1 MPSTNHLRRTAR
13 CIRHVTSRATQRR
26 AGISLLEV
34 IVTLALAGTLAAL
47 IAEVFLQ
54 FSRIRKGGDESSQ
67 AITRI
72 PEILTLINSSLT
84 TMATL
89 PSRQPQQDFGS
100 SVISSGRF
108 FLNGT
113 ERELLIAV
121 ESSRGLLELHSFVSG
136 EIRSETAS
144 IALRQAK
151 GASVT
156 GRFERDL
163 CHQVIVEGWRPDGQ
177 LPDRDSAT
185 VRISPLFNRP
195 ARLTFAY
202 FNGLNW
208 VSDWD
213 SEVNEELPTL
223 IRVTVAPADQA
234 VGTQWFESISGVL
247 RISPCVRQS
256 SKDRI
261 GKEKSATSR
270 PRQEPQR
277 SG

>member
-1 MPSTNHLRRTAR
+1 MPSTSRFS
-13 CIRHVTSRATQRR
+13 TSFRPVSPICGAKHRRR

-47 IAEVFLQ
+47 IGEVFLQ

-67 AITRI
+67 AITTI
-72 PEILTLINSSLT
+72 PEILTLINSSLA

-89 PSRQPQQDFGS
+89 PSRQPQQEIGS
-100 SVISSGRF
+100 KASSSGRF
-108 FLNGT
+108 FLSGT
-113 ERELLIAV
+113 DRELLIAV

-136 EIRSETAS
+136 EISAETAS

-185 VRISPLFNRP
+185 ARISTLFNRP

-202 FNGLNW
+202 FNGLSW

-213 SEVNEELPTL
+213 SEVNKELPTL

-234 VGTQWFESISGVL
+234 AGTQWFESISGTL
-247 RISPCVRQS
+247 RISPCLRQR
-256 SKDRI
+256 SKDRT
-261 GKEKSATSR
+261 GKENPATIR
-270 PRQEPQR
+270 PREEQQR